1 MLWTHILLINIKLD
15 EFLPFCII
23 WALEQPDSSTK
34 PSEQYTIGYPDTW
47 AFPSTKF
54 ESLNLIKR
62 EIQMNFVIII
72 NSLYLLNL

>member
-1 MLWTHILLINIKLD
+1 MVFLSICTLNLMIK
-15 EFLPFCII
+15 FLPFCII

-54 ESLNLIKR
+54 ES
-62 EIQMNFVIII
+62 
-72 NSLYLLNL
+72 

>member
-1 MLWTHILLINIKLD
+1 MKNKQELPYVPLTHTQNIKLD

-54 ESLNLIKR
+54 ESSTEKYQKRNL
-62 EIQMNFVIII
+62 
-72 NSLYLLNL
+72 Y